1 MNSKSMLG
9 VILAEN
15 PQAKMGE
22 LTQYRSLAAVP
33 VGGKYRMIDFIL
45 SNMVNSGIYSVGVTT
60 RYNYQS
66 LMDHIGTGKPWDLN
80 RKQNGLFI
88 LPPYVARDNNVV
100 ERIQG
105 GVDVLYG
112 ALRYLRRSQQ
122 EYALIA
128 DCNSVCN
135 MMFNDALEKHVE
147 NDADI
152 TLLYNVEDMPT
163 CELNKHIF
171 LNFDQENPG
180 ELSRITNIYVHPTSK
195 KSENVYMN
203 MFIIR
208 RTLLMQLIEDCVAHG
223 EHIISKDIF
232 IKNLSRL
239 KIFGYRYDGN
249 VYRIDSLP
257 TYYAFNMGL
266 LDKEK
271 RDKLFSDG
279 NIYTK
284 VKDSVAAKYNKGA
297 VVKNSLIADGCLIEG
312 TVENSILSR
321 GVHVAKGAVVRN
333 SVLMQ
338 NSEIMENC
346 EVDNVIFDKEVII
359 RTGKKL
365 MGQSTFPVF
374 IGKHIV
380 V

>member
-1 MNSKSMLG
+1 MNNKTMLG

-128 DCNSVCN
+128 DCNSICN
-135 MMFNDALEKHVE
+135 MTFNDALEKHIE

-152 TLLYNVEDMPT
+152 TLLYNVEDMPS

-171 LNFDQENPG
+171 LNFDKENADD
-180 ELSRITNIYVHPTSK
+180 LSRVTGIHVHPSSK
-195 KSENVYMN
+195 KSNNVYMN

-232 IKNLSRL
+232 IKNLARL
-239 KIFGYRYDGN
+239 KIFGYRYSGN

-257 TYYAFNMGL
+257 TYFAFNMGL

-271 RDKLFSDG
+271 RDKLFSEG

-284 VKDSVAAKYNKGA
+284 VKDSVAAKYSAGA
-297 VVKNSLIADGCLIEG
+297 VVKNSLIADGCVIEG

-321 GVHVAKGAVVRN
+321 AVHVAKGAVVRN

-338 NSEIMENC
+338 NSDVMENC

>member
-1 MNSKSMLG
+1 MLG

-15 PQAKMGE
+15 PQARMGE
-22 LTQYRSLAAVP
+22 LTQHRSLAAVP

-45 SNMVNSGIYSVGVTT
+45 SNMVNSGIQSVGVTT

-66 LMDHIGTGKPWDLN
+66 LMDHVGTGKPWDLN

-88 LPPYVARDNNVV
+88 LPPYVASNDHSYV

-128 DCNSVCN
+128 DCNSICN
-135 MMFNDALEKHVE
+135 MRFNKALEQHIE

-152 TLLYNVEDMPT
+152 TLLYNVEDMPS
-163 CELNKHIF
+163 CDLNKHIF
-171 LNFDQENPG
+171 LNFAKENKDG
-180 ELSRITNIYVHPTSK
+180 LSRITNIQVHPSSK
-195 KSENVYMN
+195 KSNNVYMN

-208 RTLLMQLIEDCVAHG
+208 RTLLMQLIEDCAAHG
-223 EHIISKDIF
+223 EHNISKDIF
-232 IKNLSRL
+232 IKNLDRL
-239 KIFGYRYDGN
+239 KILGYRYDGN

-257 TYYAFNMGL
+257 TYFAFNMGM
-266 LDKEK
+266 LDKDK
-271 RDKLFSDG
+271 RDKLFSEG

-284 VKDSVAAKYNKGA
+284 VKDSVAAKYGSDA
-297 VVKNSLIADGCLIEG
+297 IVKNSLIADGCVIEG

-321 GVHVAKGAVVRN
+321 AVHVAKGAVVRN

-338 NSEIMENC
+338 NSEIMEGC